1 MSSAFFEGK
10 SECPGF
16 SRVRVLYG
24 FESGFESGP
33 GFAVCPKVKRISDR
47 ITDVISALACVSSRV
62 FTNSLHMAVTIGG
75 GNLTKRRD

>member
-24 FESGFESGP
+24 FESGP
-33 GFAVCPKVKRISDR
+33 GFAVCPEVRRISDR

-75 GNLTKRRD
+75 ENLTKRRD